1 MRKFKNWKMLTSAAL
16 VGASALTLA
25 ACSGGSGSGS
35 TTAATTTTASQG
47 SGTTTAAASTQSS
60 GDASDLS
67 NTLVYAG
74 EGTDSINPILDTH
87 GELTTIVFD
96 GLLKLDANG
105 KPVEGL
111 AESYEFD
118 EGSNK
123 YTFKLRSGVKWHD
136 GEEFNADDVVYTYD
150 TIKKDETLSASATS
164 NYEDIS
170 EIKKVDD
177 STVEITLSE
186 YNAPMLTYFTLG
198 ILPEHLY
205 KGQDL
210 STTELNQAPV
220 GTGKYKFVSWDADG
234 GMITFEKNED
244 YYGKVP
250 NIDRLVYKTVGDETT
265 KATMIQSGEADL
277 AWLNSKYASTFD
289 GKSGFTEWV
298 FTTADYRGA
307 SMDMPSDFWKDNAD
321 SIGVLNYAIDKES
334 IVENVLVGDGEY
346 AYSPIQRNPLG
357 TNKEADIYTYDVNKF
372 HEEMAKLGW
381 TQGSDGIY
389 ERNGQKFHFTIQTRD
404 YEEERVDI
412 ANVMSDMLK
421 QVGVDMEV
429 VLVPKFDW
437 KAGYDGFLAGYATEF
452 DPDMIYKQ
460 FVTGA
465 SDNSRGY
472 SNAEVDKILKEARH
486 EKDEAKR
493 KQLYGEFE
501 KVYAENPSILLV
513 VYLDGNYVG
522 TDALKGLD
530 TTRVLGHH
538 AVGVMWNIEDWT
550 LNR

>member
-35 TTAATTTTASQG
+35 TTAATTTASQG

-150 TIKKDETLSASATS
+150 TIKNDETLSASATS

-170 EIKKVDD
+170 GIKKVDD

-472 SNAEVDKILKEARH
+472 SNAEVDRILKEARH

-522 TDALKGLD
+522 TDALSGLD

>member
-472 SNAEVDKILKEARH
+472 SNAEVDRILKEARH

-522 TDALKGLD
+522 TDALSGLD

>member
-307 SMDMPSDFWKDNAD
+307 SMDMPSVFWKDNAD

-472 SNAEVDKILKEARH
+472 SNAEVDRILKEARH

>member
-35 TTAATTTTASQG
+35 TTAATTTASQG

-136 GEEFNADDVVYTYD
+136 GESFDADDVVYTYE
-150 TIKKDETLSASATS
+150 TIKNDETLSASATS

-170 EIKKVDD
+170 EIKKVDEH
-177 STVEITLSE
+177 TVEISLSE

-472 SNAEVDKILKEARH
+472 SNAEVDRILKEARH

-522 TDALKGLD
+522 TDALSGLD

>member
-35 TTAATTTTASQG
+35 TTAATTTASQG

-150 TIKKDETLSASATS
+150 TIKNDETLSASATS

-472 SNAEVDKILKEARH
+472 SNAEVDRILKEARH

-522 TDALKGLD
+522 TDALSGLD

>member
-1 MRKFKNWKMLTSAAL
+1 MRKFKNWKMLTSAAI

>member
-35 TTAATTTTASQG
+35 TTAATTTASQG
-47 SGTTTAAASTQSS
+47 SGTTTAADSTQSS

-150 TIKKDETLSASATS
+150 TIKNDETLSASATS

-472 SNAEVDKILKEARH
+472 SNAEVDRILKEARH

-522 TDALKGLD
+522 TDALSGLD

>member
-1 MRKFKNWKMLTSAAL
+1 M
-16 VGASALTLA
+16 
-25 ACSGGSGSGS
+25 
-35 TTAATTTTASQG
+35 
-47 SGTTTAAASTQSS
+47 
-60 GDASDLS
+60 
-67 NTLVYAG
+67 
-74 EGTDSINPILDTH
+74 
-87 GELTTIVFD
+87 
-96 GLLKLDANG
+96 
-105 KPVEGL
+105 
-111 AESYEFD
+111 
-118 EGSNK
+118 
-123 YTFKLRSGVKWHD
+123 
-136 GEEFNADDVVYTYD
+136 
-150 TIKKDETLSASATS
+150 
-164 NYEDIS
+164 
-170 EIKKVDD
+170 
-177 STVEITLSE
+177 SE

-472 SNAEVDKILKEARH
+472 SNAEVDRILKEARH

-522 TDALKGLD
+522 TDALSGLD

>member
-307 SMDMPSDFWKDNAD
+307 SMDMPSVFWKDNAD

-472 SNAEVDKILKEARH
+472 SNAEVDRILKEARH

-522 TDALKGLD
+522 TDALSGLD